1 MADMR
6 PAAARTAGGI
16 ARPEVISLGETGYA
30 ECWSRM
36 REFTDGRD
44 GSSRDEVWLTTHPP
58 VYTLGQSGKDGHVL
72 RDNGIEVVR
81 TDRGGQ
87 VTYHGP
93 GQAVAYVLFDLVR
106 AGTGIRTLVRAIEN
120 ATVDFLAG
128 FGIEGARRDGM
139 PGVYVG
145 GAKIAAIGLRVRR
158 GRSYHGASLNVD
170 VDLAPF
176 SDIDT
181 CGFRDLADTSMRELG
196 HEEGCDEVAPKWGEA
211 IADALAPRC

>member
-1 MADMR
+1 MAAVK
-6 PAAARTAGGI
+6 PAAASPARTA
-16 ARPEVISLGETGYA
+16 ARPAVVSLGETGYA

-44 GSSRDEVWLTTHPP
+44 GTTRDEVWLTAHPP
-58 VYTLGQSGKDGHVL
+58 VYTLGQSGREGHVL

-106 AGTGIRTLVRAIEN
+106 AGIGIRTLVRTIET

-181 CGFRDLADTSMRELG
+181 CGFKGLADTSMRELG
-196 HEEGCDEVAPKWGEA
+196 RAESCADVAPKWGEA
-211 IADALAPRC
+211 IAVALAARC